1 MITIIVMFILIQ
13 YKVQLTINSSK
24 NEDVIEILQNVRLY
38 FVLTISMLSVKTLN
52 CFLKKN
58 NEKMEFLLFRK
69 YQRYNYIY
77 AINIGV
83 IVKKGF
89 MNFII

>member
-38 FVLTISMLSVKTLN
+38 FVLIISMLSIKTLN
-52 CFLKKN
+52 YFLKKN

>member
-1 MITIIVMFILIQ
+1 MISPFYSLIIMITIIVMFILIQ

-38 FVLTISMLSVKTLN
+38 FVLTISMLSIKTLN
-52 CFLKKN
+52 YFLKKN

-69 YQRYNYIY
+69 Y
-77 AINIGV
+77 
-83 IVKKGF
+83 
-89 MNFII
+89 

>member
-38 FVLTISMLSVKTLN
+38 FVLTISMLSIKTLN
-52 CFLKKN
+52 YFLKKN

>member
-38 FVLTISMLSVKTLN
+38 FVLTISMLSIKTLN
-52 CFLKKN
+52 YFLKKN
-58 NEKMEFLLFRK
+58 NNFCCIFVSLDTEKNKNNE
-69 YQRYNYIY
+69 I
-77 AINIGV
+77 
-83 IVKKGF
+83 
-89 MNFII
+89 

>member
-38 FVLTISMLSVKTLN
+38 FVLTISMLSIKTLN
-52 CFLKKN
+52 YFLKKN

-69 YQRYNYIY
+69 Y
-77 AINIGV
+77 
-83 IVKKGF
+83 
-89 MNFII
+89 